1 MKTLIK
7 ENNQYKVENYHKTR
21 TLIDIDPSLYE
32 QIIKE
37 NLLGKQVNY
46 TLGKDCN
53 TIIKI
58 WEKKDY
64 EETGTIT
71 FKEIKIQKP
80 TPEFTKDLLEFKMP
94 NIEEEELRLIDEYK
108 KNNEKPKPTG
118 C

>member
-1 MKTLIK
+1 
-7 ENNQYKVENYHKTR
+7 
-21 TLIDIDPSLYE
+21 LIDIDPSLYE

-46 TLGKDCN
+46 TLEKDCN

-71 FKEIKIQKP
+71 KEIKVQKP
-80 TPEFTKDLLEFKMP
+80 TPEFTKDLLEFKLP
-94 NIEEEELRLIDEYK
+94 DEKEELRLIDEYK
-108 KNNEKPKPTG
+108 KTMKNQSRQAVK
-118 C
+118 